1 MELQK
6 KLNDLLDK
14 REEIDDEIREIRLKI
29 KSKESAKCFDLKNK
43 YIYVKRDSVFT
54 KMYVRKVSSWDDDTC
69 HLLGPAISLYK
80 HGSYIFSSHHQVIT
94 DFDLTDIEEISESE
108 WLDWCTKVKEMM
120 SNPENVK

>member
-6 KLNDLLDK
+6 KLDNLLNK

-29 KSKESAKCFDLKNK
+29 KSKESTKCFDLKNK
-43 YIYVKRDSVFT
+43 YIYVTRDHVFT

-80 HGSYIFSSHHQVIT
+80 HGNYIFSSHHQVIT
-94 DFDLTDIEEISESE
+94 DFDLTNIKEISESE
-108 WLDWCTKVKEMM
+108 WLDWCNKIKEMF
-120 SNPENVK
+120 NKPENIK

>member
-6 KLNDLLDK
+6 KLDNLLNR

-29 KSKESAKCFDLKNK
+29 KSKESTKCFDLKNK
-43 YIYVKRDSVFT
+43 YIYVKRDNVFT

-80 HGSYIFSSHHQVIT
+80 HGNYIFSGHHQIIT

-108 WLDWCTKVKEMM
+108 WLDWSTKIKEILN
-120 SNPENVK
+120 NPENIQ

>member
-6 KLNDLLDK
+6 KLNNLLNK

-29 KSKESAKCFDLKNK
+29 KSKESTKCFDLKNK
-43 YIYVKRDSVFT
+43 YIYVKRDHTFT

-80 HGSYIFSSHHQVIT
+80 HGNYIFSSHHQVIT
-94 DFDLTDIEEISESE
+94 DFDLTNIEEISESE
-108 WLDWCTKVKEMM
+108 WLDWCNKIKEIL
-120 SNPENVK
+120 NKPENIK

>member
-6 KLNDLLDK
+6 KLDNLLNR

-29 KSKESAKCFDLKNK
+29 KSKESTKCFDLKNK
-43 YIYVKRDSVFT
+43 YIYVKRDNVFT

-80 HGSYIFSSHHQVIT
+80 HGNYIFSGHHQIIT

-108 WLDWCTKVKEMM
+108 WLDWSTKIKEILN
-120 SNPENVK
+120 NPENIK

>member
-6 KLNDLLDK
+6 KLDNLLNK

-29 KSKESAKCFDLKNK
+29 KSKESTKCFDLKNK
-43 YIYVKRDSVFT
+43 YIYVTRDHVFT

-80 HGSYIFSSHHQVIT
+80 HGNYIFSSHHQVIT
-94 DFDLTDIEEISESE
+94 DFDLTNIKEISESE
-108 WLDWCTKVKEMM
+108 WLDWCNRIKEMF
-120 SNPENVK
+120 NKPENIK